1 MDIFH
6 IHTSGTRLSLS
17 DNEWK
22 VLLKKTDGYSGCDL
36 ANLISSALL
45 EPMRDMVKAT
55 HWATT
60 CSKYCTRAVVASTI
74 QFQPPKVEAAMFLQH
89 ISILQNYMV

>member
-1 MDIFH
+1 MEIFR

-17 DNEWK
+17 DNDWK
-22 VLLKKTDGYSGCDL
+22 VLLDKTDGYSGCDL

-55 HWATT
+55 HWVTT
-60 CSKYCTRAVVASTI
+60 CSKYCINTKMCSNPGLGLNHTTG
-74 QFQPPKVEAAMFLQH
+74 
-89 ISILQNYMV
+89 